1 MSAPVSSSGPGR
13 PLASVGSATS
23 PAPTPT
29 LAPAPAP
36 GRSSSEH
43 NTGNVTISHVN
54 INSITSRCRL
64 DELSH
69 LLSLN
74 HVDIICLTETKLD
87 DQVHPS
93 LFALD
98 DFHGPMTRHR
108 YRNGGEVAIYVRN
121 YIAAKRLPNL
131 ESDGLEWI
139 WCLIKIKNITLAI
152 CSLYIPPNLTAPEHS
167 TFLEKLN
174 ESLSMA
180 QLYSPDNII
189 ILGDLNAGNTFLD
202 QKFLNHSPITP
213 YEISLHDEIFALN
226 LKQLIYEPTR
236 YTASNGVANL
246 RDLLIVS
253 NDSMVNT
260 SGVLPCFSQ
269 IDHLPIFVTLKI
281 ESSPPLNYTKQLWDY
296 RHMDPDKLTRLLM
309 DTDWDSLLNCDID
322 DAVDNFTDAL
332 LTAAKASIP
341 VRIVSKKSNNKP
353 WFSSE
358 LKSHIRKR
366 DRLFNIA
373 KKRNTD
379 YDWER
384 WRHQRNLT
392 TETNRRLKDSHI
404 QTQVAKLLQTKK
416 DPHTYH
422 NILKG
427 IIGRTSNASI
437 PPLIGQDGIP
447 YTDDIDKATIL
458 NKHFAAQT
466 RLDIHDK
473 PLPTLDP
480 PDHSVPPLAK
490 VRATESEVLKIINN
504 LDINKSSGPDK
515 IPAKLLK
522 MCALLIAKPLS
533 ELFNKSLCLGKFPSS

>member
-23 PAPTPT
+23 PTPTPT

-36 GRSSSEH
+36 GRSSSEQ

-54 INSITSRCRL
+54 INSITSCCRL

-69 LLSLN
+69 FLSLN
-74 HVDIICLTETKLD
+74 HVDILCLTETKLD

-98 DFHGPMTRHR
+98 DFHDPMTRHR
-108 YRNGGEVAIYVRN
+108 DRNGGGVAIYVRN
-121 YIAAKRLPNL
+121 NIAAKRLPNL

-139 WCLIKIKNITLAI
+139 WCLIKIKNI

-174 ESLSMA
+174 ESLSMNETKP

-202 QKFLNHSPITP
+202 QRFLNHSPITP

-281 ESSPPLNYTKQLWDY
+281 ESSPPLSYTKQLWDY
-296 RHMDPDKLTRLLM
+296 RHIDPDKLTRLLM
-309 DTDWDSLLNCDID
+309 DTDWDSLLNCDI
-322 DAVDNFTDAL
+322 
-332 LTAAKASIP
+332 
-341 VRIVSKKSNNKP
+341 
-353 WFSSE
+353 
-358 LKSHIRKR
+358 
-366 DRLFNIA
+366 
-373 KKRNTD
+373 
-379 YDWER
+379 
-384 WRHQRNLT
+384 
-392 TETNRRLKDSHI
+392 
-404 QTQVAKLLQTKK
+404 
-416 DPHTYH
+416 
-422 NILKG
+422 
-427 IIGRTSNASI
+427 
-437 PPLIGQDGIP
+437 
-447 YTDDIDKATIL
+447 
-458 NKHFAAQT
+458 
-466 RLDIHDK
+466 
-473 PLPTLDP
+473 
-480 PDHSVPPLAK
+480 
-490 VRATESEVLKIINN
+490 
-504 LDINKSSGPDK
+504 
-515 IPAKLLK
+515 
-522 MCALLIAKPLS
+522 
-533 ELFNKSLCLGKFPSS
+533 